1 VSDVV
6 REEEPTL
13 EDARA
18 FSGRRLT
25 GLVLVLAAIVVA
37 CAYYHQ
43 LGALAVVAAI
53 VAMIVLHEFGH
64 FLTARLSGMKVSE
77 FFLGFGPRVWS
88 VRVGE
93 TEYGVKAL
101 LVGGYVKIAGMT
113 NLEEVP
119 PEDESRTYR
128 EASFP
133 RRVLV
138 SVAGSLMHFLIAFAI
153 LWVIFSGLGVLTGA
167 RGTLIASV
175 ARFRGYE
182 PPAAAAG
189 IPPGAVVVD
198 ADGHHDPSLAMFER
212 LVEGSTGKPVR
223 LVLRVHGRLIE
234 RTVTPVS
241 SRTLARYDPA
251 YRAKRPVGVIGVGIE
266 AAAPIYTRVSLP
278 SGAWHALIGVG
289 SYAWT
294 SVRDVVDHFTPHGI
308 ITYVH
313 EVVHPSSN
321 PNSARAQSRFVS
333 VVGIAEFA
341 SYAASAGVVDVL
353 TLLFLINVFVG
364 VFNLFPFLP
373 LDGGHVVVAIYE
385 RIRSRKGRRYH
396 ADVMKLLP
404 ITYAVLVVIIL
415 LGITSV
421 YLDLT
426 HPIPNPFG

>member
-1 VSDVV
+1 VV
-6 REEEPTL
+6 DEVRDEEPTL

-25 GLVLVLAAIVVA
+25 GLVLVLAAIVAV
-37 CAYYHQ
+37 CAHYHQ
-43 LGALAVVAAI
+43 LGALAVVVAI

-64 FLTARLSGMKVSE
+64 FITARLSGMKVSE
-77 FFLGFGPRVWS
+77 FFLGFGPKVWS

-93 TEYGVKAL
+93 TEYGIKAI

-113 NLEEVP
+113 NLDEVP
-119 PEDESRTYR
+119 PEDEPHTYR

-138 SVAGSLMHFLIAFAI
+138 SVAGSLMHFLIAFVI
-153 LWVIFSGLGVLTGA
+153 LWVIFSGLGVLTGG
-167 RGTLIASV
+167 RGTEIASV
-175 ARFRGYE
+175 ARFRHFE

-189 IPPGAVVVD
+189 IPPGSVVVS
-198 ADGHHDPSLAMFER
+198 ANGLRDPSLGAFER
-212 LVEGSTGKPVR
+212 LVEHSIGTPVR
-223 LVLRVHGRLIE
+223 LELRTHGRLIE
-234 RTVTPVS
+234 RSVTPVS
-241 SRTLARYDPA
+241 SSILARYDAA
-251 YRAKRPVGVIGVGIE
+251 YRTSRPVGVIGVGIE
-266 AAAPIYTRVSLP
+266 PATPIYTKVSLP
-278 SGAWHALIGVG
+278 SGAWHAMLGVG

-308 ITYVH
+308 VTYLR
-313 EVVHPSSN
+313 EVANPSNN

-353 TLLFLINVFVG
+353 TLVFLINVFVG

-404 ITYAVLVVIIL
+404 LTYAVLAVIIL